1 MIAWLADEMRE
12 PGARLPT
19 AHVDDDPQT
28 VASAFRDRLRITV
41 TTQLAWT
48 SASVAFDAWRS
59 GLEDLGVVV
68 FLFQLGADNCR
79 GFSLWHDKAPVIA
92 INTAWNDEARTFT
105 LFHELG
111 HLVTQTNSAC
121 TAAPPQAV
129 SGPWDPAE
137 RWCERFAAGVL
148 IPEDPLRRLIR
159 ERIGGRGTRVTDVAT
174 VRWIAGKFRASLRAV
189 TLRLIELGLANWEL
203 YRALPA
209 TGDAKRGGGGG
220 KGRDR
225 QEIQEDQLGGR
236 AIALFRRAVETDVLS
251 RSQALTYL
259 DIPDAALES
268 LGSRRA

>member
-1 MIAWLADEMRE
+1 MKCENLVR
-12 PGARLPT
+12 ARLPT
-19 AHVDDDPQT
+19 AHLNSDPQA
-28 VASAFRDRLRITV
+28 VANAFRGRLGIPV
-41 TTQLAWT
+41 TTQLGWG

-59 GLEDLGVVV
+59 AVEDLGVVV
-68 FLFQLGADNCR
+68 LLFQLGAENCR
-79 GFSLWHDKAPVIA
+79 GFSLWHEKASVIA

-111 HLVTQTNSAC
+111 HLLTQTNSAC

-137 RWCERFAAGVL
+137 RWCERFAAAVL
-148 IPEDPLRRLIR
+148 VPKEALRRLVR
-159 ERIGGRGTRVTDVAT
+159 ERIGGRVTRVTDVAT

-189 TLRLIELGLANWEL
+189 TLRLIELGLAKWEL

-236 AIALFRRAVETDVLS
+236 AFSLFRRAVDTDVLS